1 MTFLIILGVTEILC
15 SFKLG
20 QEGKTGKEMPES
32 SRLELL
38 EKFLLV
44 YVSLVASRTL
54 FQRSLACLDIT
65 LKSEHLSFW

>member
-20 QEGKTGKEMPES
+20 QEGKTGKEMS
-32 SRLELL
+32 SRLEFL

-44 YVSLVASRTL
+44 YASLVASRTL
-54 FQRSLACLDIT
+54 ESLACLDIT
-65 LKSEHLSFW
+65 LKSEHLSYW